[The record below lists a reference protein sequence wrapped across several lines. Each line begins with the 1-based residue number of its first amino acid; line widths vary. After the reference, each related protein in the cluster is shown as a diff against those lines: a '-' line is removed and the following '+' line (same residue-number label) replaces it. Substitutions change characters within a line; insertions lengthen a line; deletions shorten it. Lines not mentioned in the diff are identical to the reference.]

1 MSYPFTATS
10 YTNLNIVQNGNFKEY
25 SLQLANSG
33 NISFNTDITLNF
45 TLVGGGGGGGGG
57 GHNNGAAAPRYPSG
71 GGGGGG
77 AAGTYKIDLY
87 ANDSH
92 IYFVGS
98 GGFPASGN
106 NQGQIGQSSYI
117 DFQGNT
123 LSGRVDA
130 SGGDGGKGHFNGNGG
145 GAYVET
151 PTITGLDLIKII
163 DSSGGAGGGGVKWQY
178 VPAPGSS
185 GSHNNT
191 TSYNINYTNTTYLG
205 SGGGGA
211 DATDIAYV
219 VPPETAGNGGGGGNG
234 SSGGAV
240 GTGLDY
246 TLSPNG
252 GTGKDGNVPGAGGG
266 GGGQPGT
273 NSANSTYRVTSGGS
287 GADGAIYIW
296 FKVYTPPPIP
306 GPEPYRPGY
315 INRPGP
321 IQYCTSRFAKCN
333 ITKKTSFSSGNVTI
347 QGTTNARRQSL
358 IVNQSTYRHGAKL
371 MFSNQVLNAYGRKAG
386 GPGGFGAPPRNHF

>member
-117 DFQGNT
+117 DFQGSNFATELNLNHSLTGPIDFVATGLLFSDGYFHNT
-123 LSGRVDA
+123 AETQRIAGAVSFDA
-130 SGGDGGKGHFNGNGG
+130 TEAGYFFERQLEFGN
-145 GAYVET
+145 
-151 PTITGLDLIKII
+151 ITGL
-163 DSSGGAGGGGVKWQY
+163 
-178 VPAPGSS
+178 
-185 GSHNNT
+185 
-191 TSYNINYTNTTYLG
+191 
-205 SGGGGA
+205 
-211 DATDIAYV
+211 
-219 VPPETAGNGGGGGNG
+219 
-234 SSGGAV
+234 
-240 GTGLDY
+240 
-246 TLSPNG
+246 TLW
-252 GTGKDGNVPGAGGG
+252 
-266 GGGQPGT
+266 
-273 NSANSTYRVTSGGS
+273 NS
-287 GADGAIYIW
+287 
-296 FKVYTPPPIP
+296 
-306 GPEPYRPGY
+306 
-315 INRPGP
+315 
-321 IQYCTSRFAKCN
+321 Q
-333 ITKKTSFSSGNVTI
+333 
-347 QGTTNARRQSL
+347 
-358 IVNQSTYRHGAKL
+358 
-371 MFSNQVLNAYGRKAG
+371 
-386 GPGGFGAPPRNHF
+386 